1 MHVTGVAT
9 VSVGAMGM
17 AVYMTSS
24 AVNVIVGLRRHRS
37 YSTRVAL
44 LSAVEG
50 LPCG

>member
-9 VSVGAMGM
+9 VSVEAMGM

-24 AVNVIVGLRRHRS
+24 AVNLIVGLRRHRP
-37 YSTRVAL
+37 YSTRVAW